1 MVALKNWLFSFV
13 LTMALLA
20 PYALNARQN
29 PDYSVAGMV
38 TCAECY
44 ATAAGFEI
52 LAAGGNAADAAV
64 AVGFALAVTF
74 PNAGNLG
81 GGGFLVYRAPDGTVS
96 TLDYRER
103 GPGAA
108 TAGMFLDHLGQPDH
122 QLSRRSLLASGVPG
136 SVAGMLR
143 ILERWGSGKLTRGQ
157 VLAPAIRLAEQGF
170 PVDHGFHE
178 SLINNKEWLGSI
190 KSTALV
196 LYPGGKTPA
205 PGSIF
210 SQPGL
215 AATLREIAARGRDG
229 FYTGWV
235 ADSLVALMNREGGMI
250 THDDLIAYQPV
261 ERKPISFRFRDKRIF
276 SMGPPS
282 SGGIVLGQM
291 LGLLEPFGLKELG
304 HNSAAYTNRL
314 VEAERLAYADRNHW
328 LGDADFADVPV
339 EELLSARYLDRRR
352 NLMPLGR
359 AGHSRLAP
367 PGAAEHME
375 TTHYCVV
382 DSMGGAAAITTTLN
396 GGYGN
401 GWVVPGAGFFLNNE
415 MDDFSAAPGR
425 PNMFGLV
432 QGDANKIE
440 PGKRM
445 LSSMTP
451 TIVTAVQPDGAER
464 LLLVAGAAG
473 GPTITTTTMQII
485 LNTTVF
491 GMNVRE
497 AVDAA
502 RFHHQHLP
510 DVITREPDTFSAET
524 AGRLRAMGYE
534 FRQRRSIGSASAIMV
549 APGGWLSGWSDGVGA
564 GAGTGWK

>member
-1 MVALKNWLFSFV
+1 MTSFKHLLLASV
-13 LTMALLA
+13 LTGVLLL
-20 PYALNARQN
+20 PGLLDARRN
-29 PDYSVAGMV
+29 PGYSVAGMV
-38 TCAECY
+38 TSAEPY

-74 PNAGNLG
+74 PNAGNIG

-96 TLDYRER
+96 TLDFREK
-103 GPGAA
+103 GPAAA
-108 TAGMFLDHLGQPDH
+108 TAGMFLNHLGEPDPE
-122 QLSRRSLLASGVPG
+122 LSRRGLLASGVPG
-136 SVAGMLR
+136 SVAGL
-143 ILERWGSGKLTRGQ
+143 LEIHRRRGSGKLTREQ
-157 VLAPAIRLAEQGF
+157 VMAPAIRLAEQGF
-170 PVDHGFHE
+170 PVSYGFHE

-190 KSTALV
+190 EPTARV
-196 LYPGGKTPA
+196 LYPEGKIPA
-205 PGSIF
+205 PGSMF
-210 SQPGL
+210 RQPEL
-215 AATLREIAARGRDG
+215 AATLKEIAAKGRDG

-235 ADSLVALMNREGGMI
+235 ADSLVALMSREGGLI
-250 THDDLIAYQPV
+250 THDDLAAYRPV
-261 ERKPISFRFRDKRIF
+261 ERQPISFRFRDKRIF

-282 SGGIVLGQM
+282 SGGIVLAQM
-291 LGLLEPFGLKELG
+291 LGLLEPFKLKELG
-304 HNSAAYTNRL
+304 HNSAAYTNRV

-328 LGDADFADVPV
+328 LGDMDFTPVPLAG
-339 EELLSARYLDRRR
+339 LLSAEYIDNRRS
-352 NLMPLGR
+352 LMPIGR
-359 AGHSRLAP
+359 AGSSRLAP
-367 PGAAEHME
+367 PGHAEHLE

-401 GWVVPGAGFFLNNE
+401 GRVVPGAGFFLNNE
-415 MDDFSAAPGR
+415 MDDFSAAPGK

-432 QGDANKIE
+432 QGTANKIE

-451 TIVTAVQPDGAER
+451 TIVTTVQPDGGEK

-497 AVDAA
+497 AVDAP

-524 AGRLRAMGYE
+524 AGRLREMGYE
-534 FRQRRSIGSASAIMV
+534 FRQRNQIGSASAIMV
-549 APGGWLSGWSDGVGA
+549 APGGWLSGWSDGA
-564 GAGTGWK
+564 GAGWK